1 MIRALNPAADA
12 PGVVE
17 LIHEVFPSGVTTVES
32 WLQQQAS
39 IPPRARHAAWVAIVD
54 GTVAARAEASLNWFS
69 RSNTAFAGV
78 SVGRAFRRR
87 GIGGSLWELVQRHLD
102 ELAPARVL
110 SMFVE
115 TPEGVAFARARG
127 FAEVRA
133 ETLSCVD
140 PRTVDLSSLEV
151 GSPQLVPL
159 RDVPPE
165 EVYEVDMI
173 TTADVPMT
181 DAVTD
186 MRFDEWL
193 DSIWRRPT
201 MTLDGSFAAI
211 EDDRV
216 VCITML
222 AANIER
228 GRAFNEYTGTL
239 PAYRRRGLAEQVK
252 RASLRWAA
260 DNGIDAT
267 WTTNDETN
275 APMLA
280 VNRRLGYTPR
290 LRRVEYVRDASEG
303 ETAS

>member
-1 MIRALNPAADA
+1 VIRPLNPETDA

-32 WLQQQAS
+32 WRQQQAS
-39 IPPRARHAAWVAIVD
+39 IPPRARHASWVAIVG
-54 GTVAARAEASLNWFS
+54 GTVAARADASLNWFS
-69 RSNTAFAGV
+69 DSRSAFAGV
-78 SVGRAFRRR
+78 SVGQAFRGR
-87 GIGGSLWELVQRHLD
+87 GIGGSLWKLIQDHLD
-102 ELAPARVL
+102 ELKPSRVL

-115 TPEGVAFARARG
+115 TPEGAAFARARG
-127 FAEVRA
+127 FEEVRA

-140 PRTVDLSSLEV
+140 PRTVDLTPLE
-151 GSPQLVPL
+151 SASIQLVPL
-159 RDVPPE
+159 RNVSPE

-181 DAVTD
+181 DEVSD
-186 MRFDEWL
+186 LPFDEWL
-193 DSIWRRPT
+193 DFIWRRPT

-222 AANIER
+222 AANLER

-239 PAYRRRGLAEQVK
+239 PAYRGRGLADLVK

-260 DNGIDAT
+260 ENGIGAV

-280 VNRRLGYTPR
+280 VNGRLGYTPR
-290 LRRVEYVRDASEG
+290 LRRVEYLRDG
-303 ETAS
+303 